1 MKAKIELKNV
11 NIEFDNSSTS
21 LKDIFTQTK
30 KLSVKP
36 KDGLKNISIEILQG
50 DRVGVIGRNGAGK
63 STLLRVIAGI
73 YTPDSGAVS
82 ITGKIAPLIELG
94 VGFNGEMTGE
104 ENVMLSGVLMGATRN
119 EMKRKIDEIFDFAE
133 LSEYRHTPLKYYS
146 TGMGMRLSFSL
157 ATSIDPEIL
166 ILDEVFAGG
175 DSSFVKKASGRMNEK
190 INNAKI
196 VLMVSH
202 DMNLIKSICNRIIW
216 LEKGVVKKVGTVEE
230 LCSAYE
236 A

>member
-63 STLLRVIAGI
+63 STLLRVIASI

-119 EMKRKIDEIFDFAE
+119 EMKRKIVEIFDFAE